1 MKRKMSI
8 IFFILSCL
16 TLIASISFCLYS
28 FYDLSRIANELA
40 NNSSASGIDYFGN
53 GWGYGIVLFF
63 MSSFGL
69 IVSTISSKL
78 LKNKRTPKYVSVA
91 SIIIFVLLLI
101 TSIAIFYV

>member
-1 MKRKMSI
+1 MKKI
-8 IFFILSCL
+8 ISVILFILSRL

-28 FYDLSRIANELA
+28 LYDLNRIANELA
-40 NNSSASGIDYFGN
+40 NNPSTSGIDYLGN

-78 LKNKRTPKYVSVA
+78 LKDKRTPKYISVA
-91 SIIIFVLLLI
+91 SIIIFVLLLM
-101 TSIAIFYV
+101 TSIAIFYS